1 MGAALRAAKPDARH
15 RARGGVRTP
24 RTGIAPAGIAEGQDV
39 ARGRAAC
46 RITLLRS
53 ASMASVSGAAFC
65 GDGRRRDPHPAAAVC
80 TGLRPRARGSGSPPG
95 WGM

>member
-1 MGAALRAAKPDARH
+1 MGAALRAAKPDARR

-24 RTGIAPAGIAEGQDV
+24 RPGIAPAGIAGGQDV
-39 ARGRAAC
+39 VRGRAAC
-46 RITLLRS
+46 RIMLLRG

-65 GDGRRRDPHPAAAVC
+65 GDGPRRGPHPGAAVC
-80 TGLRPRARGSGSPPG
+80 TGLRSRARGSGSPPG